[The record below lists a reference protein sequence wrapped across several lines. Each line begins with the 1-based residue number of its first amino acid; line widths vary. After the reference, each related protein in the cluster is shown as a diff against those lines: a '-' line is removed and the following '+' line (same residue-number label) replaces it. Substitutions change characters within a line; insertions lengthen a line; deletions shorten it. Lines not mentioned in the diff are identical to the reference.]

1 MECSYC
7 IYFLNTYSPACLFW
21 ENLLTFISFPSPKM
35 QTLQSYNKPRTFYLA
50 SFLLSAVFFFA
61 CAYLSHQEQ
70 TTTILILENSLAIIG
85 VSMPALIAFR
95 LIKKDSILLQDL
107 KARAIRFDKSFWKY
121 LLVILGLTFW
131 SLLLAQ
137 LISLPLGYSVEQFI
151 VTGNPSFSTFLFST
165 WFIIVFAAI
174 VEELARHSYG
184 IDTLRRKFS
193 LITTNL
199 IFAVY
204 WVAWHLPLATINGY
218 YHSNLVTEWRIY
230 WLNFACSAV
239 IFVFLIN
246 WLYYKSGRN
255 LWIAVF
261 FHVFANVGNELFST
275 HPDSKIIQTWILLL
289 FLIILVIKDRKLFF
303 QNNKT
308 S

>member
-1 MECSYC
+1 
-7 IYFLNTYSPACLFW
+7 
-21 ENLLTFISFPSPKM
+21 M
-35 QTLQSYNKPRTFYLA
+35 QPRQSFYLA
-50 SFLLSAVFFFA
+50 SFLLSAIFFFA

-70 TTTILILENSLAIIG
+70 TTSILILENSLAIIG

-107 KARAIRFDKSFWKY
+107 QTRATRFDKSFWKY

-151 VTGNPSFSTFLFST
+151 VAGNRSFSTFLFST

-184 IDTLRRKFS
+184 IDTLRRKFR

-255 LWIAVF
+255 IWIAVF
-261 FHVFANVGNELFST
+261 FPCVCKCGKWTVFY
-275 HPDSKIIQTWILLL
+275 
-289 FLIILVIKDRKLFF
+289 
-303 QNNKT
+303 T
-308 S
+308 SR